1 MSRGKSNTY
10 QEWFQLDGI
19 DFRLIEELT
28 FLQGNRGCCFPSR
41 EYLAAKLKISIWTIS
56 RHTSKLKGLGLL
68 SIQPRR
74 YRRTDGTWA
83 TRSNIYKVLG
93 FIGSKVRKI
102 LSLLTGVR
110 PKARIPKQKEKS
122 EHFDLSQVKNPKLKG
137 FLERWKARGEVI
149 QR

>member
-1 MSRGKSNTY
+1 
-10 QEWFQLDGI
+10 
-19 DFRLIEELT
+19 
-28 FLQGNRGCCFPSR
+28 
-41 EYLAAKLKISIWTIS
+41 
-56 RHTSKLKGLGLL
+56 
-68 SIQPRR
+68 
-74 YRRTDGTWA
+74 
-83 TRSNIYKVLG
+83 VLG

-122 EHFDLSQVKNPKLKG
+122 EHFDLSQVKNPELKG